1 MLNKKKIKKFLGEL
15 VFVSIIIGGLLG
27 LFFSLW
33 FVDVHNFEIVITRQ
47 GPH

>member
-1 MLNKKKIKKFLGEL
+1 MNNKRKIKKFLGEL
-15 VFVSIIIGGLLG
+15 VFVSIVIGGLLG

-33 FVDVHNFEIVITRQ
+33 FVDVHTFDIVITR